1 MYITSRNLL
10 HKKLLIDKIKLGAS
24 KFLSWGLNLL
34 VTTLRKFDLQIAF
47 IYIYIYIRKKF
58 NYKISCNLRLQP
70 YSISFHFGEF

>member
-34 VTTLRKFDLQIAF
+34 VTTLRQFDLQIAY
-47 IYIYIYIRKKF
+47 IYIYIYKE
-58 NYKISCNLRLQP
+58 KI
-70 YSISFHFGEF
+70 

>member
-34 VTTLRKFDLQIAF
+34 VTTLRKFDLQITF
-47 IYIYIYIRKKF
+47 IYIYIRKKF
-58 NYKISCNLRLQP
+58 NYKISCSLRLQP

>member
-47 IYIYIYIRKKF
+47 IYIYIRKKF
-58 NYKISCNLRLQP
+58 NYKISCSLRLQP